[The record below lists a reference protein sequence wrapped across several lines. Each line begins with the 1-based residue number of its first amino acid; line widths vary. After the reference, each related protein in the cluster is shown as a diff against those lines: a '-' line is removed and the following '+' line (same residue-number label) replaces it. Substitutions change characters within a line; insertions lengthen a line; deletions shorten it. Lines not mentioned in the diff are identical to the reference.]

1 MMSTETVTQVVERLL
16 QAGPLTAEGFT
27 ARLAAPLTAGERN
40 PFWHTYTFALAEG
53 PFGGGEVRV
62 NSTGDGALVI
72 LKPRDP
78 AGLGAE
84 AVDRAALGARLG
96 MRPNLR
102 LPPEG
107 VETEYFDKDGVEV
120 ATQWMRTSRR
130 LRRLVLKWGGEDD
143 KVSG

>member
-1 MMSTETVTQVVERLL
+1 
-16 QAGPLTAEGFT
+16 
-27 ARLAAPLTAGERN
+27 
-40 PFWHTYTFALAEG
+40 
-53 PFGGGEVRV
+53 
-62 NSTGDGALVI
+62 
-72 LKPRDP
+72 
-78 AGLGAE
+78 
-84 AVDRAALGARLG
+84 